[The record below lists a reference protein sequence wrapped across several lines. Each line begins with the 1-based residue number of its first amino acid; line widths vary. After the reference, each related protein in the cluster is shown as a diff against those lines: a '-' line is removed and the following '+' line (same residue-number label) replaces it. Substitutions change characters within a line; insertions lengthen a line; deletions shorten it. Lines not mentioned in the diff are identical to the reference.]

1 MFRKDRNLHGGGVYI
16 AIQEKFVATETA
28 ELDSECEAVWA
39 KLQLYITVFPRGE
52 GGGLLEAGGLLNVCV
67 FQ

>member
-52 GGGLLEAGGLLNVCV
+52 GGAY
-67 FQ
+67 